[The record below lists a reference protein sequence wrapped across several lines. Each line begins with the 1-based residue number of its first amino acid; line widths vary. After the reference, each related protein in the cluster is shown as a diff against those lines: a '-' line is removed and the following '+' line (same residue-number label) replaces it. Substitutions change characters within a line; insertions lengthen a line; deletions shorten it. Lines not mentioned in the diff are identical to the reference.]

1 MGINDKVIKNTIAD
15 KIDDQQQESK
25 RITAIMA
32 KVAKVLE
39 DDKVDILEM
48 SEVSARFQGMLAS
61 KLKEMLKDV

>member
-15 KIDDQQQESK
+15 KIDAQQQESK